1 MIASFASREAKLEEE
16 AERKKTVE
24 EDEWLSSWY
33 KSRWHYRVAP
43 RRETTRHP
51 PSTVIFISAGN
62 KQIHRDFFLSF
73 FLFSLYDLSPLYSFF
88 SLSLSL
94 SFSSFMTIVLRQQ
107 RTLSIVK
114 DVLFIIIIISKRYF
128 IIQLFH
134 E

>member
-88 SLSLSL
+88 FSLSL